1 MSVDLFNLSVQLS
14 SAFKLACLAELEALK
29 PGNVHIFADG
39 HGMVVQDFIKSAEA
53 SAAVI
58 AQPQLSVGE
67 RIFQS
72 IAATWA
78 AVECNTNLG
87 IVLLSAP
94 LIQAALH
101 GHKPTLRERVQDVLT
116 GLTVTDA
123 ELTYQAIIQ
132 ASPAGLGQSERHDVR
147 MPPTVTLLEAMREAS
162 QRDRIALQYVNGF
175 VDVFDFG
182 VRRYEEALQ
191 RWPRP
196 AWAATAVYMGFL
208 ASFNDSHI
216 LRKYGES
223 IAMQVREEARV
234 HEQALLALENPKT
247 YQRNLLNFD
256 ADLKSRGLNPGTCAD
271 LTVASLFVVA
281 IEKIIANNSWA

>member
-1 MSVDLFNLSVQLS
+1 MSADLFNLSVQVS

-72 IAATWA
+72 IAATWV

-101 GHKPTLRERVQDVLT
+101 GHRPTLRERVQDVLA
-116 GLTVTDA
+116 GLTVADA

-132 ASPAGLGQSERHDVR
+132 ASPAGLGQSERHDVH

-175 VDVFDFG
+175 ADVFDFG
-182 VRRYEEALQ
+182 IRCYEEALQ
-191 RWPRP
+191 RWQRP

-256 ADLKSRGLNPGTCAD
+256 ADLKARGLNPGTCAD
-271 LTVASLFVVA
+271 LTVASLFVVS